1 MEHLGFRPFWTEP
14 NLVYVHLTGSRRP
27 DLTEVRIQMFHTALE
42 VADQFLIPKQYSFI
56 NIRGNHELI
65 VGNPDELGPE

>member
-1 MEHLGFRPFWTEP
+1 
-14 NLVYVHLTGSRRP
+14 
-27 DLTEVRIQMFHTALE
+27 MFHTALE